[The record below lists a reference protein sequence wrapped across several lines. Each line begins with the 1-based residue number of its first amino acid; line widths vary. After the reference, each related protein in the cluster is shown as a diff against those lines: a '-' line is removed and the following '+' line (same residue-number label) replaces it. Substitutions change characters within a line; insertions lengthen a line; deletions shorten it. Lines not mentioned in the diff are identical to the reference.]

1 MPSLI
6 QPYEYDIFISYRHK
20 DNKYDGWVSDFV
32 ANLKRELEATF
43 KDEVSV
49 YFDENPHD
57 GLLESHNV
65 GKSLEGKLK
74 CLILIPIIS
83 QTYCDTKSFAWQHE
97 FCAFNRIGKE
107 DPFGR
112 DIKLANGNVASRIL
126 PIKIH
131 DLDAEDKSM
140 LESELGGVLRCVEF
154 IYNYRDQINKVANA
168 VKEIIV
174 AMGNPAS
181 THQAVSSSSIRVE
194 TKNLDGS
201 RKKRKILAITSLCL
215 LLAAL
220 TFYIVYYFFIYRPDK
235 SIAVIPF
242 TDLSQE
248 HDQEYFCDGM
258 TEEILNHLSKIRD
271 LRVISR
277 TSCMKYKGA
286 KISVNEIA
294 RELGV
299 TNILEGSIR
308 RSGDQ
313 VRVTVQLIDASSDEH
328 LWSEDYDFLEL
339 KDIFSVQT
347 DVSTRV
353 AGVLKAKLT
362 TQEKGTLS
370 KTNTENPE
378 AYKLYLKGRF
388 YWAKRTPQSYDSA
401 EQYYKRAITLDPE
414 YALAYSGLA
423 DCYTLGL
430 QGMTMVEEIPIAK
443 AYLTK
448 AISLDSNLSE
458 ALTTMGFI
466 QSHFD
471 YDWASAKSTLQK
483 AILLNPNYPI
493 AHLYYGNIFI
503 FTGDIEQGLI
513 EVKKAVDLDPLSSSV
528 NWALGSR
535 YYLTNKTDLAI
546 TQFQKTLTLD
556 PENNAAKL
564 WLGLSFLRKGFY
576 DQAIDTFGKLP
587 RNTLQQLDNYKILIS
602 LVHAQNGE
610 SARAKSELN
619 EISKGEGIQSNDISR
634 LFFLT
639 LLYISLENYDAA
651 LTQLERAYE
660 IRSLNIIGLKIDP
673 IFDPIRNQPR
683 FKALL
688 KKMNFE

>member
-313 VRVTVQLIDASSDEH
+313 VRVTVQLIDALSDEH
-328 LWSEDYDFLEL
+328 LSSEDYDFLDL

-353 AGVLKAKLT
+353 AEVLKAKLT
-362 TQEKGTLS
+362 TQEKGTLQKRIR
-370 KTNTENPE
+370 KT
-378 AYKLYLKGRF
+378 R
-388 YWAKRTPQSYDSA
+388 R
-401 EQYYKRAITLDPE
+401 
-414 YALAYSGLA
+414 
-423 DCYTLGL
+423 
-430 QGMTMVEEIPIAK
+430 PISS
-443 AYLTK
+443 
-448 AISLDSNLSE
+448 IS
-458 ALTTMGFI
+458 
-466 QSHFD
+466 
-471 YDWASAKSTLQK
+471 
-483 AILLNPNYPI
+483 
-493 AHLYYGNIFI
+493 
-503 FTGDIEQGLI
+503 
-513 EVKKAVDLDPLSSSV
+513 KAVFIGPSERHRAMT
-528 NWALGSR
+528 AL
-535 YYLTNKTDLAI
+535 N
-546 TQFQKTLTLD
+546 
-556 PENNAAKL
+556 
-564 WLGLSFLRKGFY
+564 
-576 DQAIDTFGKLP
+576 
-587 RNTLQQLDNYKILIS
+587 
-602 LVHAQNGE
+602 
-610 SARAKSELN
+610 
-619 EISKGEGIQSNDISR
+619 
-634 LFFLT
+634 
-639 LLYISLENYDAA
+639 
-651 LTQLERAYE
+651 
-660 IRSLNIIGLKIDP
+660 NIINEP
-673 IFDPIRNQPR
+673 
-683 FKALL
+683 
-688 KKMNFE
+688 

>member
-1 MPSLI
+1 
-6 QPYEYDIFISYRHK
+6 
-20 DNKYDGWVSDFV
+20 
-32 ANLKRELEATF
+32 
-43 KDEVSV
+43 
-49 YFDENPHD
+49 
-57 GLLESHNV
+57 
-65 GKSLEGKLK
+65 
-74 CLILIPIIS
+74 
-83 QTYCDTKSFAWQHE
+83 
-97 FCAFNRIGKE
+97 
-107 DPFGR
+107 
-112 DIKLANGNVASRIL
+112 
-126 PIKIH
+126 
-131 DLDAEDKSM
+131 
-140 LESELGGVLRCVEF
+140 
-154 IYNYRDQINKVANA
+154 
-168 VKEIIV
+168 
-174 AMGNPAS
+174 
-181 THQAVSSSSIRVE
+181 
-194 TKNLDGS
+194 
-201 RKKRKILAITSLCL
+201 
-215 LLAAL
+215 
-220 TFYIVYYFFIYRPDK
+220 
-235 SIAVIPF
+235 
-242 TDLSQE
+242 
-248 HDQEYFCDGM
+248 
-258 TEEILNHLSKIRD
+258 
-271 LRVISR
+271 
-277 TSCMKYKGA
+277 
-286 KISVNEIA
+286 
-294 RELGV
+294 
-299 TNILEGSIR
+299 
-308 RSGDQ
+308 
-313 VRVTVQLIDASSDEH
+313 
-328 LWSEDYDFLEL
+328 
-339 KDIFSVQT
+339 
-347 DVSTRV
+347 
-353 AGVLKAKLT
+353 
-362 TQEKGTLS
+362 
-370 KTNTENPE
+370 
-378 AYKLYLKGRF
+378 
-388 YWAKRTPQSYDSA
+388 
-401 EQYYKRAITLDPE
+401 
-414 YALAYSGLA
+414 
-423 DCYTLGL
+423 
-430 QGMTMVEEIPIAK
+430 MTMVEEIPIAK